1 MLRRYGEKAVEESYA
16 RADEL
21 AAQDDLQWPGNMAPI
36 TDAVSQL
43 TNTTPPR
50 PLHRLPGNFVP
61 QSDRSRPLT
70 RSGLLLKT
78 DFFEIAAAG

>member
-1 MLRRYGEKAVEESYA
+1 MNLRRRTIYNG
-16 RADEL
+16 L
-21 AAQDDLQWPGNMAPI
+21 AIWRRI